1 MCYSHAPLDFSTF
14 ADSRSNPPAL
24 SRIREALPWISEAGP
39 AGRAEWR
46 SVGGSKG
53 SDPYN
58 GHTGPLYGHRYPGEP
73 EGYVPT
79 LWAPGPKRRSDP
91 EGVSPTGEKTKIAD
105 FCPFPLG
112 PPLGAPWGPQ
122 APPGPPGPQNP
133 RFWPPGGPPGPPGP
147 PARPLLRTRFF
158 GVSPVHGLAR
168 KLFRGGPIFDPPPRG
183 APPRKIGH
191 AGGA

>member
-1 MCYSHAPLDFSTF
+1 MIFCFVLCYSHAPLDFSTF

-73 EGYVPT
+73 EGCSRHH
-79 LWAPGPKRRSDP
+79 WAPGPSCLLYT
-91 EGVSPTGEKTKIAD
+91 SPS
-105 FCPFPLG
+105 
-112 PPLGAPWGPQ
+112 
-122 APPGPPGPQNP
+122 P
-133 RFWPPGGPPGPPGP
+133 R
-147 PARPLLRTRFF
+147 
-158 GVSPVHGLAR
+158 
-168 KLFRGGPIFDPPPRG
+168 D
-183 APPRKIGH
+183 
-191 AGGA
+191 